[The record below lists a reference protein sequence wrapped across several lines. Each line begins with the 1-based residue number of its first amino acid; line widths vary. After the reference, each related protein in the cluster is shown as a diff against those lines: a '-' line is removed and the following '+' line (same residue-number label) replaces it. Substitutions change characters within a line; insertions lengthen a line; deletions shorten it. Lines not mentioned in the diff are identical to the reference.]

1 MKTINIK
8 GKNYVPVTERV
19 KEFHEKYPD
28 FTVITDI
35 ISLDETSVLMKAT
48 VYDPDGKIVAV
59 GHAQEDRNASNI
71 NKTSYVENCETSAI
85 GRALGMFGIG
95 IDDSMA
101 SADEVANAIER
112 QEALK
117 KKVDKNAISS
127 LKILADEK
135 NSDISMMLTFYN
147 LEKIEDMTY
156 EQWNHAM
163 NHLKNKK

>member
-1 MKTINIK
+1 MRTINIK

-28 FTVITDI
+28 FTVLTEI

-48 VYDPDGKIVAV
+48 VYDPDGKILAV

-101 SADEVANAIER
+101 SADEVANAIDR
-112 QEALK
+112 QEAMK
-117 KKVDKNAISS
+117 QKVNKNNISA
-127 LKILADEK
+127 LRMLADQKGSDFSSILSYYDVEK
-135 NSDISMMLTFYN
+135 AEDLT
-147 LEKIEDMTY
+147 M
-156 EQWNHAM
+156 EQWQSAM
-163 NHLKNKK
+163 NLLNRKK

>member
-1 MKTINIK
+1 MRTISIK

-28 FTVITDI
+28 FTVLTEI

-48 VYDPDGKIVAV
+48 VYDPDGKILAV

-101 SADEVANAIER
+101 SADEVANAIDR

-117 KKVDKNAISS
+117 QKVNKNNISA
-127 LKILADEK
+127 LKMLADQKGSDFSSILSYYDVEK
-135 NSDISMMLTFYN
+135 AEDLT
-147 LEKIEDMTY
+147 M
-156 EQWNHAM
+156 EQWQSAM
-163 NHLKNKK
+163 NLLNRKK

>member
-1 MKTINIK
+1 MRTISIK

-147 LEKIEDMTY
+147 LEKIEDMTF

-163 NHLKNKK
+163 NHLRNKK

>member
-1 MKTINIK
+1 MRTIEIR
-8 GKNYVPVTERV
+8 GKSYVPVTERV
-19 KEFHEKYPD
+19 KEFHRLYPD
-28 FTVITDI
+28 FTVLTEI

-48 VYDPDGKIVAV
+48 VYDPDGKILAV

-101 SADEVANAIER
+101 SADEVANAIDR

-117 KKVDKNAISS
+117 QKVTKTNISA
-127 LKILADEK
+127 LKMLADQK
-135 NSDISMMLTFYN
+135 GSDFDSILSYYDLA
-147 LEKIEDMTY
+147 KAEDMTL
-156 EQWNHAM
+156 EQFQSAM
-163 NHLKNKK
+163 TLLNRKK

>member
-147 LEKIEDMTY
+147 LEKIEDMTF

-163 NHLKNKK
+163 NHLRNKK

>member
-1 MKTINIK
+1 MRTISIK

-28 FTVITDI
+28 FTVLTEI

-48 VYDPDGKIVAV
+48 VYDPDGKILAV

-101 SADEVANAIER
+101 SADEVANAIDR

-117 KKVDKNAISS
+117 QKVSKSNISA
-127 LKILADEK
+127 LRMLADQKGSDFSSILSYYDVEK
-135 NSDISMMLTFYN
+135 A
-147 LEKIEDMTY
+147 EDMTM
-156 EQWNHAM
+156 EQWQSAM
-163 NHLKNKK
+163 NLLNRKK